1 MRSLFRRKADVTA
14 RAARLRGAAYA
25 LSLST
30 LLLPLMAVADIYNPF
45 DGGGPQGNLVLTSG
59 NTLAFNTSSTA
70 LSMTV
75 NSVLTATASYESG
88 AAVFRFNNVVVP
100 AGVSISVTG
109 TQPLVILSANDMTI
123 GATFNVSGNS
133 ATAGFIP
140 RRAGGGFG
148 GLGGAATEA
157 GWPGTLGFNQI
168 VGQSL
173 GGAVGTAAVPPFYFT
188 SAGDLTIHAGSAGGG
203 GGGGLVSGTG
213 GRGANGGGAIVLGAR
228 GLLRYTGT
236 TDISAGPVGAAG
248 ATAGAGAK
256 ANPGML
262 KLMSSVI
269 LGNTGRV
276 TAANSE
282 SPTIFFNGRVTMIS
296 NLATPAT
303 YQPTKT
309 GTDPLVALAYGYT
322 THDPVLTSTTPFDT
336 ATTHPFLGELVGGAA
351 TRGVLSATYWNQSLV
366 THPNN
371 FRVEMVRLTGANSPF
386 TGYDQ
391 VFIKNNTAGQLNG
404 IRLKVGTNAAVL
416 LPGTGAPGQIGTGQ
430 VFTTTVATGV
440 AATIDE
446 LISYDLLQDATSS
459 AGVATFQ
466 ITNAAGGGVID
477 YQWQRN
483 DGSGW
488 VDLPGETASTL
499 TVNNVLPA
507 MEGWQYRSELTDN
520 THAIFTN
527 SATLRL
533 ELIVSGIAPSVINLR
548 QNESSQFQVL
558 PFGGT
563 PPYTYAWFL
572 DGVPLTDG
580 GSVTGSTSD
589 TLVLAAVGLDDAG
602 VYTCEVTDN
611 ATVPD
616 TVAADSA
623 VLNVYPALQATL
635 TANAFQGAVGES
647 ASIGVVATG
656 GVPPLTYQWRRDR
669 GLGFV
674 SLFEQDPFYGTNAT
688 TLTVDPLVIQHDLN
702 LFRVVVTDAGSDVS
716 GPASVTA
723 GDATLYI
730 GDPLSIVTHPT
741 GRVLY
746 NNAPGFS
753 ISTTYAGGVGTIT
766 YTWYRRDLGDN
777 SVTPV
782 SSGTASGAVLSLV
795 INPANPGVGSYEY
808 FCVVQDPTSTA
819 QSNPAPVQIGPPI
832 VITLTTPD
840 IVPDGLGGYRLAKT
854 GGDVIIFS
862 ADVTGGLGALSY
874 QWLKEDA
881 AKAFVPLTD
890 TGGITGSTSP
900 LMTLNDTNTDDNGTY
915 HLAVSDD
922 VGETLSAPTT
932 LDVEPTLPAAGLGAL
947 AAMAA
952 AFTGLGATRMRRRK

>member
-1 MRSLFRRKADVTA
+1 MRFYSWGKCSMNLQTCKARVA
-14 RAARLRGAAYA
+14 LGAVLLAG
-25 LSLST
+25 
-30 LLLPLMAVADIYNPF
+30 LLPLAAVADIYNPF
-45 DGGGPQGNLVLTSG
+45 DGGGPQGNLVLTAG
-59 NTLAFNTSSTA
+59 NTVAFNTSSSA

-88 AAVFRFNNVVVP
+88 AAVFRFNNVSLP
-100 AGVSISVTG
+100 SGVSITVTG

-123 GATFNVSGNS
+123 GTTFNVSGNS
-133 ATAGFIP
+133 ATGGFIP

-148 GLGGAATEA
+148 GVGGVATQA
-157 GWPGTLGFNQI
+157 GWPGSLGFNQLI
-168 VGQSL
+168 GQSL
-173 GGAVGTAAVPPFYFT
+173 GGAVATAATAPFYFT
-188 SAGDLTIHAGSAGGG
+188 SASDLSINAGSAGGG

-236 TDISAGPVGAAG
+236 TDISAGTVGAAG

-256 ANPGML
+256 GNPGML

-269 LGNTGRV
+269 LANTGRV
-276 TAANSE
+276 TAANAE
-282 SPTIFFNGRVTMIS
+282 SANPFYNGRVTMIS
-296 NLATPAT
+296 NMATPAT

-322 THDPVLTSTTPFDT
+322 THNPVLTSTTPFDT
-336 ATTHPFLGELVGGAA
+336 ATTHPFLGELTVGAA

-391 VFIKNNTAGQLNG
+391 VFIKNNTGGQLNG

-416 LPGTGAPGQIGTGQ
+416 LPGTGSPGQLGTGQ

-466 ITNAAGGGVID
+466 ITNAVGGGVID
-477 YQWQRN
+477 YQWQLN
-483 DGSGW
+483 DGTGW

-499 TVNNVLPA
+499 TVSNVVA
-507 MEGWQYRSELTDN
+507 SMEGWLYRCELTDN

-527 SATLRL
+527 AGTLRL
-533 ELIVSGIAPSVINLR
+533 ELLVSGITPSVTNLR

-563 PPYTYAWFL
+563 PPYNYAWFR
-572 DGVPLTDG
+572 DSVPLVDG
-580 GSVTGSTSD
+580 GSITGSSSD
-589 TLVLAAVGLDDAG
+589 TLVLSGVALTDAG
-602 VYTCEVTDN
+602 VYECLVTDS
-611 ATVPD
+611 AVVPD
-616 TVAADSA
+616 TVPATSA
-623 VLNVYPALQATL
+623 VLNVFPALQATL

-674 SLFEQDPFYGTNAT
+674 SLFEQDPFSGTNAT

-730 GDPLSIVTHPT
+730 GSPLSIVTHPT
-741 GRVLY
+741 GRTMY
-746 NNAPGFS
+746 NNAPSFS
-753 ISTTYAGGVGTIT
+753 ISTVYAGGVGTIT
-766 YTWYRRDLGDN
+766 YTWYRRDLSDN
-777 SVTPV
+777 SVTTV
-782 SSGTASGAVLSLV
+782 GSGTASGAVLSLV

-808 FCVVQDPTSTA
+808 FCDVQDPTSTA
-819 QSNPAPVQIGPPI
+819 QSNPARMDIGVPI
-832 VITLTTPD
+832 VITLTTQD
-840 IVPDGLGGYRLAKT
+840 IVSDGLGGYTLAKAQ
-854 GGDVIIFS
+854 GDVIVFS

-874 QWLKEDA
+874 QWLKEDGT
-881 AKAFVPLTD
+881 KALVPIID
-890 TGGITGSTSP
+890 TGGITGSSST
-900 LMTLNDTNTDDNGTY
+900 LMTLNDSNPNDNGTY
-915 HLAVSDD
+915 YLAVSDE

-932 LDVEPTLPAAGLGAL
+932 LDVEPGLPVGGLGGLAALAAVLAGLGA
-947 AAMAA
+947 
-952 AFTGLGATRMRRRK
+952 TGMRRRK